1 MELKEEEQ
9 KMKKFIR
16 MNDIDLDINTGT
28 TMYVN
33 IDVFKF
39 IADEQLESVEI
50 QIETNGESEFLEGVH
65 TSIAD
70 HDDLR
75 KFALNWIFKNV
86 EITDNFIE

>member
-1 MELKEEEQ
+1 MELKEGEIRMT
-9 KMKKFIR
+9 KMIR

-50 QIETNGESEFLEGVH
+50 QIETNGESEFLEEVH
-65 TSIAD
+65 TSITN
-70 HDDLR
+70 HDDLK
-75 KFALNWIFKNV
+75 KFALNWIFNNV
-86 EITDNFIE
+86 EITSDIK